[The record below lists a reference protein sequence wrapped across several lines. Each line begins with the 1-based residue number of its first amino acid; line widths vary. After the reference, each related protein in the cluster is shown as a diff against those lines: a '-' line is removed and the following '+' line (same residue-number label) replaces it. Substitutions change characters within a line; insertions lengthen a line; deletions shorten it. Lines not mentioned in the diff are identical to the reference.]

1 MGYREVA
8 AIRKRYTELRKA
20 EHSFRDALLRET
32 IGDRKQALKDLQ
44 DKFVGDRHMI
54 EEAYG
59 QKLADLSDQET
70 AEIQAAN

>member
-8 AIRKRYTELRKA
+8 AVKKRYVQLRAA
-20 EHSFRDALLRET
+20 ERSFRDALMRET
-32 IGDRKQALKDLQ
+32 INDRKQALKDLQ

-59 QKLADLSDQET
+59 QKLAELSDQET
-70 AEIQAAN
+70 AEIQAVN

>member
-1 MGYREVA
+1 MGYKEVA
-8 AIRKRYTELRKA
+8 AIRAKYAGLRKA
-20 EHSFRDALLRET
+20 ERSFRDALLRET

-59 QKLADLSDQET
+59 QKLADFSDQET
-70 AEIQAAN
+70 AEIQASN